1 MKTNAKRK
9 NSAVKKLIPAAGML
23 ALSASML
30 ATSTYAWFTMNQTVT
45 VTGMQLKTT
54 VSSNL
59 LIAPDTNPVGTAVKA
74 DNLFTTSDTSA
85 IAAWLEPVSS
95 NDGASTNFW
104 YTLDALGNG
113 AKSASGTYIDYDDST
128 NGGLSAAENA
138 STYANKFSQAYGVD
152 KTSVAAF
159 NNGVSPDDAAQ
170 GYVDY
175 VCQLR
180 ATNTTSSSQSIYLT
194 DLTLKYAG
202 STDTDK
208 AFRAAI
214 FMDKASSDST
224 PVYTA
229 TNTLKAIYSPAS
241 AEYQT
246 SGQAVGTSN
255 NAAALANVS
264 NLNASQTTT
273 AFATLNAGE
282 TAYYRVVV
290 RIWIEGEDK
299 TCTASTFATLNQNW
313 AASLK
318 FDLGTL
324 SSGTVNDNT
333 PVANLKMDT
342 TT

>member
-1 MKTNAKRK
+1 
-9 NSAVKKLIPAAGML
+9 
-23 ALSASML
+23 
-30 ATSTYAWFTMNQTVT
+30 MNQTVT

-59 LIAPDTNPVGTAVKA
+59 LIAPDTAPLGTAVKA
-74 DNLFTTSDTSA
+74 DNLFTTSDTST

-95 NDGASTNFW
+95 NDGSSTNFW
-104 YTLDALGNG
+104 YTLEALGNG
-113 AKSASGTYIDYDDST
+113 AKSASGTYIDYDDSS
-128 NGGLSAAENA
+128 NGGLSAAAN
-138 STYANKFSQAYGVD
+138 SSYANKFSQAYGVD
-152 KTSVAAF
+152 KTSVATF

-180 ATNTTSSSQSIYLT
+180 ATNTTGSSQYIYLT

-202 STDTDK
+202 NTDADK

-214 FMDKASSDST
+214 FMDKASNDS
-224 PVYTA
+224 YTA

-246 SGQAVGTSN
+246 TGKAVGTSN
-255 NAAALANVS
+255 GAAALADVS

-273 AFATLNAGE
+273 AFATLSAGE

-313 AASLK
+313 TASLK

-324 SSGTVNDNT
+324 SEGTVNGNT
-333 PVANLKMDT
+333 PVTNLVMAT
-342 TT
+342 TS